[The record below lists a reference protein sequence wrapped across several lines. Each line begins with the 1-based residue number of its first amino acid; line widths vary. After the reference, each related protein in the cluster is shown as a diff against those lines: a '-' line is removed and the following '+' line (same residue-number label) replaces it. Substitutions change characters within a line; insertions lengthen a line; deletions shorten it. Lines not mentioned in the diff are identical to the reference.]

1 MKYFHHR
8 HLETYRV
15 SRTTWKQ
22 GLYRKLI
29 HRKTHLQHTTNKL
42 DLVFEVKHA
51 NRWLQ
56 TKEEV
61 RGLKWSEPPPWTLM
75 RFLLQCRSHISSQ
88 LKGCLLS
95 IKMRTRTTHKW
106 TNTIHKARRLCVTE
120 TLQRGYGF
128 HFLLVTDLTDVKWK
142 PLSLWTQ
149 MVSLAVCQH
158 QTSIF
163 HRYCRDVLNETQLR
177 QQCCWELKVQSEP
190 SQWIIISAQNPK

>member
-120 TLQRGYGF
+120 TLQRLWFPFLVGYWFNRCEMETIIPLNANGVTCCVPASNQ
-128 HFLLVTDLTDVKWK
+128 HFSPLL
-142 PLSLWTQ
+142 
-149 MVSLAVCQH
+149 
-158 QTSIF
+158 
-163 HRYCRDVLNETQLR
+163 
-177 QQCCWELKVQSEP
+177 
-190 SQWIIISAQNPK
+190 